1 MSQTSKAQL
10 FGIADPNQELKD
22 VVFINRNIFGFG
34 GLLLSISVS
43 ATLISLGELYLIASI
58 AFIVL
63 TMLLAVIPIG
73 LDKQKEQYYEALL
86 STVEEQLKTF
96 NIMLSRNQVIT
107 LIAIKSYQLD
117 KEYLLY
123 TEYIEGESKND
134 RQLKFFC
141 SYTPTEDVVQTPRGK
156 TFAVEVMEAD
166 VTKVES

>member
-1 MSQTSKAQL
+1 MSQNSKAQL
-10 FGIADPNQELKD
+10 FGIADPTQELKD

-34 GLLLSISVS
+34 GLLLSISTS
-43 ATLISLGELYLIASI
+43 ATLISLGGLYLVASI

-63 TMLLAVIPIG
+63 TMLLAILPIG
-73 LDKQKEQYYEALL
+73 LDKRKEQYYEALL

-141 SYTPTEDVVQTPRGK
+141 YYTPTEDVMKAPRGK